1 VATITLEAQARTI
14 VGKKV
19 NALRNQGLV
28 PGTIYGPKQA
38 ALSVS
43 FPYRALEL
51 ALRDAGSTNLID
63 IQYEGQ
69 TIPVVARSV
78 QRHIIKGNIMHVDF
92 FAVDFNSKIRV
103 EVPLNIV
110 NESPIVAARRA
121 MLMTGASSVRLELLP
136 GQLMNKLDIDI
147 SVIKSVGDA
156 IYMKDLQLAEGVSVL
171 NEPMEMIA
179 RAVQTGAMRA
189 AAAAAA
195 AEE

>member
-14 VGKKV
+14 IGKKV
-19 NALRNQGLV
+19 SVLRNQGLV
-28 PGTIYGPKQA
+28 PATIYGPKQA
-38 ALSVS
+38 ALTVS

-51 ALRDAGSTNLID
+51 TLRQAGSTNLID
-63 IQYEGQ
+63 VQYEGRV
-69 TIPVVARSV
+69 IPVVARNV
-78 QRHIIKGNIMHVDF
+78 QRDVIKGTITHVDF
-92 FAVDFNSKIRV
+92 FAVDFGSKIRV

-136 GQLMNKLDIDI
+136 GQLMNQLDIDI
-147 SVIKSVGDA
+147 SIIKNVGDA

-189 AAAAAA
+189 AAAAATD
-195 AEE
+195 E